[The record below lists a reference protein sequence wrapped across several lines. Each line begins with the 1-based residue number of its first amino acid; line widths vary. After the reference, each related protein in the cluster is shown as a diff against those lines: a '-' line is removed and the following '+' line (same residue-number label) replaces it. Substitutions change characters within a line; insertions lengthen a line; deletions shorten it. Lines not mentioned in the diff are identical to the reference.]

1 MGIIAI
7 TIDSI
12 NPSTKYLSL
21 IKRYSNLGLIDIRE
35 KIQNN
40 NYLAETDGDDPD
52 KLQEL
57 KSLIDELTKA
67 GASVKIYDSDPYG
80 EGITQLEEISY
91 EEFINNINRLKEI
104 LEEIKDLDDELS

>member
-12 NPSTKYLSL
+12 DPSTKYLSL
-21 IKRYSNLGLIDIRE
+21 IKRYSNLGLIDIRK

-80 EGITQLEEISY
+80 EGLKQFEEISY

-104 LEEIKDLDDELS
+104 LEEIKDLDDELF